1 MGKNNLRVLE
11 LSYSIE
17 LFNDPSKSPGD
28 THMRAL
34 AYSKEIEQ
42 LVMIIHTY
50 NKRFEN
56 SKWLSDNLLIIPTN
70 AYNKAHSLL
79 RMFQIA
85 NKICKEKK
93 INIIHSQEPIFTG
106 FIAYILKKKYGLPI
120 NICLF
125 GGNLYDPYWLK
136 AKPHHAVFSGIGR
149 YILKKADSIQVEA
162 SLIKESL
169 IKNGISSKKIH
180 QRPMVPYNLAD
191 FSKANGEEL
200 RRKLLNNKYN
210 HIILFIGRMVKE
222 KNLINFL
229 KAIKLVLDR
238 YPSTLLIMIG
248 EGIGKGEEKEKAIS
262 FAEKIKIN
270 KNIKWLG
277 HIPQDMLPEYYKA
290 SDLFALFSVSE
301 GFPRVLMEAVA
312 AGLPIVSSR
321 VSGSTDTII
330 NGESGFIVEIN
341 DIKGFADK
349 ICLLLENKNL
359 REDFS
364 KKASECLK
372 NLGTFHEVAVKRQIE
387 IWQALVK

>member
-1 MGKNNLRVLE
+1 MDKSNIRVLE

-17 LFNDPSKSPGD
+17 LFNNPSESPGD
-28 THMRAL
+28 THMRVL

-50 NKRFEN
+50 NKRTFN
-56 SKWLSDNLLIIPTN
+56 SHWLSNNLCIIPTN
-70 AYNKAHSLL
+70 GYNKAHSLL

-85 NKICKEKK
+85 NKICKEKN

-136 AKPHHAVFSGIGR
+136 TKPLHAVFSGIGR

-169 IKNGISSKKIH
+169 INNGIDPRKIH
-180 QRPMVPYNLAD
+180 QRPMVPYNLED
-191 FSKANGEEL
+191 FSKANGEGL
-200 RRKLLNNKYN
+200 RKKLLNNKYD
-210 HIILFIGRMVKE
+210 HIILFVGRMVKE

-229 KAIKLVLDR
+229 KGIKLVLER
-238 YPSTLLIMIG
+238 NPSVLLLMIG
-248 EGIGKGEEKEKAIS
+248 EGIGKGKEKEKAIL
-262 FAEKIKIN
+262 FAEEIKISG
-270 KNIKWLG
+270 NIKWLG
-277 HIPQDMLPEYYKA
+277 HIPQNMLPEYYKA
-290 SDLFALFSVSE
+290 ADLFALFSVSE

-341 DIKGFADK
+341 DIKDFADK
-349 ICLLLENKNL
+349 ICLLLENKDL
-359 REDFS
+359 RENFS
-364 KKASECLK
+364 KKAYECLK
-372 NLGTFHEVAVKRQIE
+372 NLGTFQEITVKKQIE
-387 IWQALVK
+387 IWQAMI